1 MFNYLGST
9 KSLLRTLYQKQL
21 YFIEIYRIN
30 NKSIQTIRINEVR
43 IYDCQTSSQTN
54 VLICGVI
61 TSRFRS
67 YNFDSQGLVIDRR

>member
-21 YFIEIYRIN
+21 YFIGIYRIN